1 MSVIASKREVYMN
14 DLWEVMCHVKF
25 DRLTRLLRMGSF
37 AASSGGGT
45 GRLLPRRV
53 TSAAASES

>member
-1 MSVIASKREVYMN
+1 MNCVHSVVPMN

-25 DRLTRLLRMGSF
+25 YRLTRLLRMGNF
-37 AASSGGGT
+37 AASSVGGGT
-45 GRLLPRRV
+45 GRLLPRRL